1 MILNPAIIAL
11 ISSSL
16 LIVAYAIYASVV
28 GYQIIR
34 WWNIQSGSQR
44 QLNLEKKTYLIS
56 TVMAYMFG
64 FGFFSLVL
72 FIYTAD
78 HIHDFFI
85 GAMCAAGSLNVNQ
98 YGYPVLTVKVV
109 SFILCGVWLILNY
122 TDNKAFDYPLI
133 KVKYKFL
140 MFITGLLIFESFL
153 LANYFFDLKA
163 NVITS
168 CCGILF
174 SEETKSIAGEIASL
188 PSFTT
193 KIIFYLSVVLTIRVG
208 LQFYLTGRPAN
219 LFSYFSGW
227 LFLISLV
234 SIISF
239 ISLYFYEMPT
249 HHCPFCLLQ
258 KEYHYIGYPLYLSLF
273 AAGITGIG
281 VGVLEHVKGAA
292 SLTSVIPQTQKK
304 LCLFSMIGYAIFALI
319 TSFPMI
325 FSDFRLE
332 GY

>member
-1 MILNPAIIAL
+1 MIT
-11 ISSSL
+11 SSL
-16 LIVAYAIYASVV
+16 LIVGYAIYASTV

-34 WWNIQSGSQR
+34 WWDLQSGSDR
-44 QLNLEKKTYLIS
+44 QLKLERKTYLIS
-56 TVMAYMFG
+56 TIMAYMFG
-64 FGFFSLVL
+64 FGLFSLLL

-78 HIHDFFI
+78 HIHEFFI
-85 GAMCAAGSLNVNQ
+85 GAMCAAGSLNVNKF
-98 YGYPVLTVKVV
+98 GYPALTVKLI

-133 KVKYKFL
+133 KAKYKFL
-140 MFITGLLIFESFL
+140 ILITALLIFETYL
-153 LANYFFDLKA
+153 LTNYFLDLKA
-163 NVITS
+163 DVITS

-174 SEETKSIAGEIASL
+174 SEEAKSFAGGIASL
-188 PSFTT
+188 PSLTT

-208 LQFYLTGRPAN
+208 VQFYLTGRPAN
-219 LFSYFSGW
+219 IYSYFSCW

-273 AAGITGIG
+273 AAGTSGIGIG
-281 VGVLEHVKGAA
+281 VLERVTGAA
-292 SLTSVIPQTQKK
+292 SLAPVIPLLQKR
-304 LCLFSMIGYAIFALI
+304 LCLISIINYAVFALI
-319 TSFPMI
+319 TAYPMI

>member
-1 MILNPAIIAL
+1 MNPAIIAL
-11 ISSSL
+11 ITSSL
-16 LIVAYAIYASVV
+16 LIVAYAIYASAV

-34 WWNIQSGSQR
+34 RWDIQSGSER
-44 QLNLEKKTYLIS
+44 QLNLERKTYLIS
-56 TVMAYMFG
+56 TVMVYMFG
-64 FGFFSLVL
+64 FGLFSLLL

-78 HIHDFFI
+78 HVHDFFI
-85 GAMCAAGSLNVNQ
+85 GAMCAAGSLNVNKF
-98 YGYPVLTVKVV
+98 GYPALTV
-109 SFILCGVWLILNY
+109 NY

-133 KVKYKFL
+133 KAKYKFL
-140 MFITGLLIFESFL
+140 IFITALLIFEAYL
-153 LANYFFDLKA
+153 LVNYFFELKA

-174 SEETKSIAGEIASL
+174 SEETQSIAGEIASL
-188 PSFTT
+188 PAFTT

-208 LQFYLTGRPAN
+208 VQFYLTGKSPN
-219 LFSYFSGW
+219 LYSYFSAC

-273 AAGITGIG
+273 AAGTSGIGIG
-281 VGVLEHVKGAA
+281 VLERVKGAA
-292 SLTSVIPQTQKK
+292 SLASVIPLLQKR
-304 LCLFSMIGYAIFALI
+304 LCLFSIINYAIFALI
-319 TSFPMI
+319 TIYPMI